1 VVLPADTWD
10 ACVHTNGILAPVLV
24 IVDRQP
30 FWLSAQPGTAETSIH
45 ASASQV
51 WDYAYTWGVETTLPA
66 GYIFCSVEDHAGNI
80 WAGGQQEMLQWN
92 GSGWSVAD
100 TSPVSVAAG
109 NVRSATRLQNGD
121 ILFGYIANVIERSAA
136 GVWSTETAAPAATVY
151 DIIEGIAGEVF
162 AGEQGQIWKRD
173 TDGSWA
179 VDTTLPGDYVYSFCR
194 DRTGRV
200 FAGGT
205 GEILAQ
211 SITTVAGDEGTE
223 TLEVIVRR
231 ETDNA
236 MQYNEA
242 VFTSEHR
249 FKLFNRNII
258 GFRFALDVPAGA
270 HIEACKI
277 EMMVPNNPITAVGIS
292 ETLKVYCE
300 ATDDATVFATT
311 DNNLSN
317 RTLTTNYVAWQD
329 TDPDRT
335 RHEYFGPPDLA
346 HVLQEVIDRGGWSSG
361 QRVVFLFKCDNLSY
375 SGTDLESARRIFDYR
390 N

>member
-1 VVLPADTWD
+1 
-10 ACVHTNGILAPVLV
+10 
-24 IVDRQP
+24 
-30 FWLSAQPGTAETSIH
+30 
-45 ASASQV
+45 
-51 WDYAYTWGVETTLPA
+51 
-66 GYIFCSVEDHAGNI
+66 
-80 WAGGQQEMLQWN
+80 
-92 GSGWSVAD
+92 
-100 TSPVSVAAG
+100 
-109 NVRSATRLQNGD
+109 VRSATRLQNGD